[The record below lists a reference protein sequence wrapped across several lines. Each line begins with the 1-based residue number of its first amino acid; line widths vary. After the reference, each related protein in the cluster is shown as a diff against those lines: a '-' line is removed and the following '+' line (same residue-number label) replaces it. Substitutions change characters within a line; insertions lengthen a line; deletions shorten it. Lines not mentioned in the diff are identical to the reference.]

1 MLKCDCC
8 PKPYQCKSSRT
19 MRHHRKK
26 MRENDIPIPK
36 LKPGPISKK
45 PKFATYKVSWEA
57 EVEEMAKEHYVAKND
72 GGQASPCDK
81 KSTMLEVFCGKK
93 LMEDELTAAIE
104 EQTSDDF
111 ILFRRQYHFM
121 QDPNHPLRL
130 LRMPKLGRYI

>member
-1 MLKCDCC
+1 
-8 PKPYQCKSSRT
+8 
-19 MRHHRKK
+19 